1 MTCDIISAIAIGK
14 DSTLMMNLPNRGQ
27 IANLP
32 SEVIVETAGLANA
45 NGVHPVSVG
54 ELPPGILGLT
64 LKHITN
70 QEMIVEAALT
80 GNKKLALQALVNDP
94 LAKNCKD
101 AAKMLD
107 ELLQANADYLPQFR
121 F

>member
-1 MTCDIISAIAIGK
+1 MVDK
-14 DSTLMMNLPNRGQ
+14 K
-27 IANLP
+27 
-32 SEVIVETAGLANA
+32 
-45 NGVHPVSVG
+45 
-54 ELPPGILGLT
+54 ELNSSPGILGLT

-94 LAKNCKD
+94 LVRNWED

-121 F
+121 L